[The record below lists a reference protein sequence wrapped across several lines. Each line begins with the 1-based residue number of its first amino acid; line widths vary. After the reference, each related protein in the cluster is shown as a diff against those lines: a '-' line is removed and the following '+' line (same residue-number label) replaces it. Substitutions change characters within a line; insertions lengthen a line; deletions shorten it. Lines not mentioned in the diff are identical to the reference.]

1 MSLTDAGG
9 CSEIS
14 FVSNVAVAAER
25 SDAVDAL
32 TVTAQIWQHLT
43 LVDVWNIVVERFV
56 LNGIC
61 CLAAFHSNN
70 KRIFFF

>member
-1 MSLTDAGG
+1 MSLTNAGG
-9 CSEIS
+9 GSEIS

-43 LVDVWNIVVERFV
+43 LVDVWKSRTF
-56 LNGIC
+56 C
-61 CLAAFHSNN
+61 F
-70 KRIFFF
+70 